1 MPVPDT
7 ETVCLVAP
15 VGAMFS
21 VAVLLPADSG
31 RNCTEIMQL
40 ACGASS
46 AGQLFACR
54 NSVKFAPVNEMLVE
68 LNGSPTLVLVFFTVT
83 CLTAEAVPRVTL
95 PNDVKV
101 AGVLLKVGV
110 PVEPERVTLEVA
122 RPAPGVNTSEALF
135 VPAVVGVK
143 VTLMVHLVPTASEV
157 PQLFDCVKLA
167 APVPVKLKPLIGKA
181 AVPVLFSVT
190 LLVAELPVAMVPKAR
205 LIVGSV

>member
-7 ETVCLVAP
+7 ATVCRTAP
-15 VGAMFS
+15 VGAMLS
-21 VAVLLPADSG
+21 DADLLPADSG

-40 ACGASS
+40 ACGAST
-46 AGQLFACR
+46 AGQLLACR
-54 NSVKFAPVNEMLVE
+54 NSVKFVPVNEMLVE
-68 LNGSPTLVLVFFTVT
+68 LKGRPTLVLVFFTVT

-101 AGVLLKVGV
+101 AGVLLKEGAAVV
-110 PVEPERVTLEVA
+110 PESVTLVVA
-122 RPAPGVNTSEALF
+122 KPAPGVNTSDALF
-135 VPAVVGVK
+135 VPAMVELK
-143 VTLMVHLVPTASEV
+143 VTLMVQLVPTASEV